1 MTKELTADQKKV
13 IVEMITKIAN
23 HIKGNQFFKENVID
37 FKKDYTFKEI
47 GFDDLDFVELIME
60 CEKLWNV
67 SLPDDKFYK
76 VKTLNDFFKIL
87 EESLY

>member
-1 MTKELTADQKKV
+1 MAKKLTDDQKKV
-13 IVEMITKIAN
+13 IVEIITKIAN
-23 HIKGNQFFKENVID
+23 HNKGNQFFKENVID

-47 GFDDLDFVELIME
+47 GLDDLDFVELIME

-67 SLPDDKFYK
+67 GLPDDKFHK

-87 EESLY
+87 EEILY